1 MGFFSKLLYLLG
13 LNGQKVNALVVGLDN
28 SGKTTT
34 IERLKPKN
42 RQSNE
47 VAPTVGLSVEQ
58 FQRGGLTLTVFDM
71 SGAGRYRLLWEQ
83 YYLETQAVIFVVDSA
98 DRLRLVVAKDE
109 LDNMLSNPQLGRR
122 VPLLFLANK
131 MDLPSALTPVELAQ
145 AFRLEEI
152 RERPW
157 QIVPSN
163 ALTGEGL
170 DRGMDWLAEKLL
182 RK

>member
-1 MGFFSKLLYLLG
+1 
-13 LNGQKVNALVVGLDN
+13 
-28 SGKTTT
+28 
-34 IERLKPKN
+34 
-42 RQSNE
+42 
-47 VAPTVGLSVEQ
+47 
-58 FQRGGLTLTVFDM
+58 M

-109 LDNMLSNPQLGRR
+109 LDNMLANQQLGRR

-145 AFRLEEI
+145 AFHLEEI